1 MLRFLLNMRS
11 VARFMLMFPLGVW
24 VGGIIFFS
32 FVVAPALFRILPNPA
47 MAGSVVNVTLT
58 DLHRIG
64 IACGAVFLAT
74 TFIVEPGNA
83 KGLRTLVGVML
94 VLTAISLFGIMPQM
108 ERIRA
113 SVGGSI
119 EALPH
124 QDAGRAAFDRLH
136 QLSVGLEGVVLLAGI
151 VSFAVLSRET

>member
-1 MLRFLLNMRS
+1 MLRFLPDMRS
-11 VARFMLMFPLGVW
+11 LARFMLVFPLGLW

-47 MAGSVVNVTLT
+47 MAGNVVNVTLA

-64 IACGAVFLAT
+64 IACGAVFLAA
-74 TFIVEPGNA
+74 TFIVEPPNA
-83 KGLRTLVGVML
+83 KGLRTLAAVML
-94 VLTAISLFGIMPQM
+94 VLTAISLFGIAPQM

-136 QLSVGLEGVVLLAGI
+136 QLSVGLEGVVLLAGV
-151 VSFAVLSRET
+151 VSFAVLSREK

>member
-1 MLRFLLNMRS
+1 MLVFS
-11 VARFMLMFPLGVW
+11 LGVW
-24 VGGIIFFS
+24 IGSIIFFS
-32 FVVAPALFRILPNPA
+32 FVAAPALFRILPKPE
-47 MAGSVVNVTLT
+47 MAGGVVSVILS
-58 DLHRIG
+58 DLHVIG
-64 IACGAVFLAT
+64 IACAILFLAS
-74 TFIVEPGNA
+74 TFVIPLQKA
-83 KGLRTLVGVML
+83 RLLRILVGLML

-136 QLSVGLEGVVLLAGI
+136 QLSVALEGAVLLAGI
-151 VSFAVLSRET
+151 AGLALVSRET

>member
-1 MLRFLLNMRS
+1 MLRFLPDMRS
-11 VARFMLMFPLGVW
+11 LARFMLVFPLGVW

-47 MAGSVVNVTLT
+47 MAGNVVNVTLA

-64 IACGAVFLAT
+64 IACGAVFLAA
-74 TFIVEPGNA
+74 TFIVEPRNA
-83 KGLRTLVGVML
+83 KGLRTLAAVML
-94 VLTAISLFGIMPQM
+94 VLTAISLFGIAPQM

-136 QLSVGLEGVVLLAGI
+136 QLSVGLEGVVLLAGV
-151 VSFAVLSRET
+151 VSFAVLSREK

>member
-1 MLRFLLNMRS
+1 MLRFLPDMRS
-11 VARFMLMFPLGVW
+11 LARFMLVFPLGVW

-47 MAGSVVNVTLT
+47 IAGNVVNVTLA

-64 IACGAVFLAT
+64 IACGAVFLAA
-74 TFIVEPGNA
+74 TFIAEPRNA
-83 KGLRTLVGVML
+83 KGLRTLSAVML
-94 VLTAISLFGIMPQM
+94 VLTAISLFGITPQM
-108 ERIRA
+108 ERIRS

-151 VSFAVLSRET
+151 VSFAILSRET

>member
-1 MLRFLLNMRS
+1 MLT
-11 VARFMLMFPLGVW
+11 FPLGVW

-32 FVVAPALFRILPNPA
+32 FVVAPALFTILPTPR
-47 MAGSVVNVTLT
+47 MAASVVSVTLA

-64 IACGAVFLAT
+64 IACGAVFLVAS
-74 TFIVEPGNA
+74 FLVPPRSA
-83 KGLRTLVGVML
+83 KGLRTLVAVML
-94 VLTAISLFGIMPQM
+94 VLTAVSLFGITPQM

-119 EALPH
+119 EALPP

-136 QLSVGLEGVVLLAGI
+136 QLSVAVEGIVLLAGI
-151 VSFAVLSRET
+151 TSFALLSRET

>member
-1 MLRFLLNMRS
+1 MFRFPSNMRSLARFLLIF
-11 VARFMLMFPLGVW
+11 ALGVW

-32 FVVAPALFRILPNPA
+32 FVVAPALFRILPNPG
-47 MAGSVVNVTLT
+47 MAGGVVNVTLA

-64 IACGAVFLAT
+64 IACGAIVLASS
-74 TFIVEPGNA
+74 FMIPLRNA
-83 KGLRTLVGVML
+83 KGLRSLLIVML
-94 VLTAISLFGIMPQM
+94 VLTAVSLFGIMPQM
-108 ERIRA
+108 EHIRS

-136 QLSVGLEGVVLLAGI
+136 QLSVGLESVVLLSGI
-151 VSFAVLSRET
+151 AALALISRET